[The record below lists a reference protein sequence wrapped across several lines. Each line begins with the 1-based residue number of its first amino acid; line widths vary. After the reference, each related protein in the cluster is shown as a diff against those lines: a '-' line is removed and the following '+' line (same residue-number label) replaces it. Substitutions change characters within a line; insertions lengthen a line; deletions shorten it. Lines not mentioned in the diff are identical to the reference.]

1 MKSEQGCVFR
11 INTRLFVLHFNV
23 SICCVV
29 FYYQR
34 FNPDQSLVI
43 ERIVSFRGVTSSRVI
58 SSLSCD
64 SFSLLNRMAGVS
76 KMCAL
81 QIVLLLICR
90 CTFSSTT

>member
-11 INTRLFVLHFNV
+11 FNTRLFVLHFSV
-23 SICCVV
+23 SICCTG
-29 FYYQR
+29 FYCQC
-34 FNPDQSLVI
+34 FDPNQSLLI
-43 ERIVSFRGVTSSRVI
+43 ERIVSFGGVTSSRVI

-76 KMCAL
+76 KMCTL
-81 QIVLLLICR
+81 QIVLLLICQ

>member
-23 SICCVV
+23 SFCFVGL
-29 FYYQR
+29 YYQR
-34 FNPDQSLVI
+34 FNPNQSLVI
-43 ERIVSFRGVTSSRVI
+43 EGISSLGGVTSSRVI